1 MTTKLTKNLIR
12 HGNSLAL
19 VLDKPILELLQID
32 AETSLELTTN
42 GDVLMVSPVRDKGR
56 QAKLRAS
63 LKKMNNR
70 FGDDLR
76 RLAK

>member
-1 MTTKLTKNLIR
+1 MTKLTKNLIR

-42 GDVLMVSPVRDKGR
+42 GDVLMVSPIRDKAR

-63 LKKMNNR
+63 LKKMNSR
-70 FGDDLR
+70 FGADLR